1 MLSCLMESA
10 KLTFRRRLLSTLLL
24 WALVLG
30 TVLSGF
36 EQMFFITI
44 AGIGLLGLWEYYEM
58 LDRRGVPNFKLTAL
72 ITAVI
77 FMAGSFLTFRSYG
90 PDKSYDFE
98 IAVLVL
104 FLLVVF
110 GRQMFRLTR
119 DHNPL
124 ETMAYT
130 LFGLLYVVWLFNFL
144 TKIVYLAPR
153 DSLGETTGQY
163 YVLYLLLVA
172 IVGTGGLRPT
182 FAAIRA
188 GKDIALA
195 SKEVMVVA
203 GELIMEAV
211 AQHGVRILPVDSEH
225 NAIFQCLGGD
235 EPATVKRLI
244 LTASGGPFRSRSRD
258 QLPQVT
264 PEEAL
269 RHPTWQM
276 GEKVTIDSATLF
288 NKGLE
293 MIEARWLF
301 GVEMARIDVVIHPQ
315 SIIHSMVEF
324 VDGSVLAQMS
334 HSDMRF
340 PIQYALTWPDRI
352 EGSLPPLNFTELG
365 RLDFEEPRYAD
376 FPSLNLARQ
385 AGEQGGAG
393 PAVLNAA
400 NEVAVAAFLAGEI
413 TFPRIWQIVGQVL
426 DQVGHADGANLE
438 DLLTADEMARSLA
451 AQGARS

>member
-1 MLSCLMESA
+1 MRKRNVVLLGATGSIGQSA
-10 KLTFRRRLLSTLLL
+10 CRVAKDLPERVRIVGMSGFRNMRQLALEANALRPEALAVPDEASATQLRLLLDYQPSKIF
-24 WALVLG
+24 LG
-30 TVLSGF
+30 PEGLS
-36 EQMFFITI
+36 QL
-44 AGIGLLGLWEYYEM
+44 AAVDSAEM
-58 LDRRGVPNFKLTAL
+58 V
-72 ITAVI
+72 
-77 FMAGSFLTFRSYG
+77 
-90 PDKSYDFE
+90 
-98 IAVLVL
+98 
-104 FLLVVF
+104 
-110 GRQMFRLTR
+110 
-119 DHNPL
+119 
-124 ETMAYT
+124 
-130 LFGLLYVVWLFNFL
+130 
-144 TKIVYLAPR
+144 
-153 DSLGETTGQY
+153 
-163 YVLYLLLVA
+163 LVA